1 MQGNTMTR
9 QWPRLL
15 AGGALLL
22 LAQFAHAQYSWI
34 DDKGTRVFS
43 DRPPPPN
50 TPASRILKS
59 PRPAAQA
66 PVPFEGKPGAAPA
79 SPAPVLPAA
88 PKPPSLAEQD
98 AAFRQRQAR
107 REDDA
112 RKAQE
117 EELKKQADAERCT
130 AARQES
136 LQLSS
141 GMRIAQ
147 VNDKGER
154 SFMTDEDRKRR
165 QEAAQRV
172 LQDCR

>member
-1 MQGNTMTR
+1 MTR

-22 LAQFAHAQYSWI
+22 LAHFAHAQYSWI

-50 TPASRILKS
+50 TPASRIIKG

-66 PVPFEGKPGAAPA
+66 PVPFDAKPGATAAPA
-79 SPAPVLPAA
+79 TPALPAT

-98 AAFRQRQAR
+98 AAFRQRQSK
-107 REDDA
+107 REEDA
-112 RKAQE
+112 KKAQE
-117 EELKKQADAERCT
+117 DEQKKRDNAERCT

-172 LQDCR
+172 LQECR

>member
-1 MQGNTMTR
+1 MNRRWMQAIGIGT
-9 QWPRLL
+9 LV
-15 AGGALLL
+15 
-22 LAQFAHAQYSWI
+22 LAQLAPQLAHAQYSWI

-50 TPASRILKS
+50 TPASRILKA
-59 PRPAAQA
+59 PRPSAQA
-66 PVPFEGKPGAAPA
+66 LVPLDAKPGAAPSPSPGPA
-79 SPAPVLPAA
+79 SAA
-88 PKPPSLAEQD
+88 ATPKPTSLAEQD
-98 AAFRQRQAR
+98 AAFRQRQAK
-107 REDDA
+107 REEEA
-112 RKAQE
+112 KNVQE
-117 EELKKQADAERCT
+117 EERKKQYNAERCT

-154 SFMTDEDRKRR
+154 YYITDEDRARR

-172 LQDCR
+172 LRECR

>member
-1 MQGNTMTR
+1 MTR
-9 QWPRLL
+9 QLQRLL

-22 LAQFAHAQYSWI
+22 MAHLAHAQYSWI

-50 TPASRILKS
+50 TPASRILKG
-59 PRPAAQA
+59 PKPVTPT
-66 PVPFEGKPGAAPA
+66 PVPFEGKPDATSAPA
-79 SPAPVLPAA
+79 AA
-88 PKPPSLAEQD
+88 ASTPKPPSLAEQD
-98 AAFRQRQAR
+98 AAFRQRMAK
-107 REDDA
+107 REEETK
-112 RKAQE
+112 KAQE
-117 EELKKQADAERCT
+117 EEQKKQDNAERCT

-154 SFMTDEDRKRR
+154 YYITDEDRARR

-172 LQDCR
+172 LRECR

>member
-1 MQGNTMTR
+1 MNR
-9 QWPRLL
+9 RWPRLL
-15 AGGALLL
+15 AGGALML
-22 LAQFAHAQYSWI
+22 LAHVAHAQYSWI

-43 DRPPPPN
+43 DRPPPPG
-50 TPASRILKS
+50 TPASRILKA
-59 PRPAAQA
+59 PRQAGPAL
-66 PVPFEGKPGAAPA
+66 VPLDGNPGAAAAPA
-79 SPAPVLPAA
+79 LPTAAATAA

-98 AAFRQRQAR
+98 AAFRQRQAK
-107 REDDA
+107 REEDA

-117 EELKKQADAERCT
+117 EAQKKQDNAERCT

-136 LQLSS
+136 LQLAS

-154 SFMTDEDRKRR
+154 YFISDEDRKRR

-172 LQDCR
+172 LQECR

>member
-1 MQGNTMTR
+1 MTR
-9 QWPRLL
+9 QLRRLL

-22 LAQFAHAQYSWI
+22 LAQLAHAQYSWI

-50 TPASRILKS
+50 TPASRILKA
-59 PRPAAQA
+59 PRPSAQA
-66 PVPFEGKPGAAPA
+66 LVPLDAKPGAAPSPGPA
-79 SPAPVLPAA
+79 SAA
-88 PKPPSLAEQD
+88 ATPKPTSLAEQD
-98 AAFRQRQAR
+98 AAFRQRQAK
-107 REDDA
+107 REEEA
-112 RKAQE
+112 KNVQE
-117 EELKKQADAERCT
+117 EERKKQDNAERCT

-154 SFMTDEDRKRR
+154 YYITDEDRARR

-172 LQDCR
+172 LRECR